1 MSKLSS
7 IVPLFNSR
15 RSLYLWNL
23 KIRDAT
29 SHGLFTQTLQLYRSM
44 LRSGIHG
51 GSSFTY
57 PLLLKATCS
66 ISDAF
71 HVGKSLH
78 SHVFHLGFQADVYVQ
93 TSLLDMYSKSGDLVS
108 SRKVFDEMPDR
119 SVVSWNSVI
128 SAYCRCSLVDEAVS
142 LLNEMRGL
150 GLEPNSTTFVVL
162 FSACGSLLQGLS
174 AQCCV
179 FKMGLLNGNDVTLTN
194 ALMGMLVNYGKIHE
208 ALAILDKMM
217 EPSLISWTTIVNGY
231 AESGNVTEAVAVFNQ
246 MRRKS
251 IGLDYVAFLA
261 MITCCGRQG
270 DLSIASSVHSLIIK
284 TGCDEEDAIANLLV
298 STYAKCGDLASA
310 RRVFDLTGGETIS
323 VWTSMISVYNR
334 SGHPAEALD
343 LFKKLLRTT
352 VKPDAASL
360 ATILSACAEMGSLSI
375 GEEIEEYI
383 IRNGLQSD
391 QQVQTSLIHMLCKCG
406 NIEKARAVF
415 DGILAK
421 DLAAWSSMINGYAI
435 HGMGN
440 EALSMFHE
448 MRKTDGILPDSVT
461 YTSILLACSH
471 SGLVEDGLKYFRSMQ
486 KDFGIEPSIEHY
498 TCLVDLLGR
507 AGRLD
512 LAIETTL
519 DMAENIQACMW
530 PSFLSSCRKYQNI
543 ELGEFAARKLLELS
557 PESTGNYVLM
567 ANLYTSEG
575 KWKEAA
581 ETRSLMDDRQLAKI
595 PGWSQVEIDGSVND
609 SIAGNG

>member
-1 MSKLSS
+1 
-7 IVPLFNSR
+7 
-15 RSLYLWNL
+15 
-23 KIRDAT
+23 
-29 SHGLFTQTLQLYRSM
+29 
-44 LRSGIHG
+44 
-51 GSSFTY
+51 
-57 PLLLKATCS
+57 
-66 ISDAF
+66 
-71 HVGKSLH
+71 
-78 SHVFHLGFQADVYVQ
+78 
-93 TSLLDMYSKSGDLVS
+93 
-108 SRKVFDEMPDR
+108 MPDR

-142 LLNEMRGL
+142 LLNEMR
-150 GLEPNSTTFVVL
+150 
-162 FSACGSLLQGLS
+162 
-174 AQCCV
+174 
-179 FKMGLLNGNDVTLTN
+179 
-194 ALMGMLVNYGKIHE
+194 
-208 ALAILDKMM
+208 
-217 EPSLISWTTIVNGY
+217 
-231 AESGNVTEAVAVFNQ
+231 
-246 MRRKS
+246 
-251 IGLDYVAFLA
+251 
-261 MITCCGRQG
+261 
-270 DLSIASSVHSLIIK
+270 
-284 TGCDEEDAIANLLV
+284 
-298 STYAKCGDLASA
+298 
-310 RRVFDLTGGETIS
+310 GGETIS